1 MEIKTDG
8 MYGGQKVEVVRLP
21 DGERDLW
28 RAQRPACSAN
38 VAQVALTAKPRHK

>member
-21 DGERDLW
+21 DGEREIFGEHKDLH
-28 RAQRPACSAN
+28 
-38 VAQVALTAKPRHK
+38 VVLT